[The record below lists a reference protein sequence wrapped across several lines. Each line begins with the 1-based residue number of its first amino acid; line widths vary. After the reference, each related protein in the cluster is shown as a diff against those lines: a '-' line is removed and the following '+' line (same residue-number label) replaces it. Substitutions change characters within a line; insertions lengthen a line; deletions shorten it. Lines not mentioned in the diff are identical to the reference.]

1 MLSTVLPL
9 FFIDLASLKKKIGR
23 GLVAVRVAE
32 NSAKESDKKW
42 KLLVKDQL
50 LLDTSKGTAG

>member
-23 GLVAVRVAE
+23 GLMAVRMAE
-32 NSAKESDKKW
+32 NSAKESDMKQ
-42 KLLVKDQL
+42 KLLMKNQL
-50 LLDTSKGTAG
+50 LLDTSKRTAG

>member
-23 GLVAVRVAE
+23 GLMAVGMAE
-32 NSAKESDKKW
+32 NSAKESDKRR
-42 KLLVKDQL
+42 KLLVKNQL
-50 LLDTSKGTAG
+50 LPDTSKGTAG